1 MENKTDKEIH
11 KTPLFKQL
19 LKVAAQIILSRFRLL
34 KLAGQAA
41 YKLFH
46 PDTGKSVQEE
56 IKHKIKL
63 FVRMI
68 KAIAQQKYKKF
79 PKQSLIKIVAG
90 VLYFVLVLDIL
101 PDFIPF
107 IGPGNISNSNMIY
120 PSDGLSELGLKNG
133 RLISIHSLMML
144 CIGGSIGKC
153 NINTIDVSC
162 NQHNNSCA
170 N

>member
-1 MENKTDKEIH
+1 MEIQSDKEIH

-19 LKVAAQIILSRFRLL
+19 LKIASDIILSRFKLL

-46 PDTGKSVQEE
+46 PDTGESVQTE
-56 IKHKIKL
+56 IKHKLQL
-63 FVRMI
+63 FLRMI
-68 KAIAQQKYKKF
+68 KSIAKQEYKKF

-107 IGPGNISNSNMIY
+107 IGFLDDVFIISWVYESVKTDLEEFEEWEGTFAVEY
-120 PSDGLSELGLKNG
+120 ED
-133 RLISIHSLMML
+133 
-144 CIGGSIGKC
+144 
-153 NINTIDVSC
+153 
-162 NQHNNSCA
+162 
-170 N
+170 